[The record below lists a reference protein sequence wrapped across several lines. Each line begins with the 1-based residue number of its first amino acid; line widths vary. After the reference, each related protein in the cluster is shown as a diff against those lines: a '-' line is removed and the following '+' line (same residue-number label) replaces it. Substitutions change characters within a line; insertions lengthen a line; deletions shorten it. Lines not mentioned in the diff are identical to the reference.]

1 MTPAQLQTWID
12 RGPRAEDVDE
22 LRECVKRY
30 PYSGPLRMML
40 AKASELAQDMERRDD
55 LLRAGAHVSSRRAL
69 FAYLMGPALVAEA
82 RAVHDEVMA
91 LEEVPEEELVNMVW
105 HDQNNTTSTE
115 PDAASTTEEDPAPEE
130 DGSHVEEDATPATR
144 DAMVA
149 AIASVISQDV
159 ADWNDEG
166 GDGTEERATEDS
178 AQVNAPA
185 PRTQDVPDTVPSTLG
200 GVVSMDVGREAQPTS
215 MFGLWLQQRA
225 RETGFG
231 APDVA
236 EKGAAALIDA
246 FLAKGDVR
254 IGPIRDSLE
263 STESWAKQSL
273 VEDPSLVT
281 ETMAKLYAQQGQ
293 IGRARKAY
301 KLLALKYPEKSVYF
315 AAQLKKLRNS

>member
-105 HDQNNTTSTE
+105 HDQSDSPLTDQ
-115 PDAASTTEEDPAPEE
+115 DAASTTEEDPAPEE

-166 GDGTEERATEDS
+166 SDETEERATEDS

-185 PRTQDVPDTVPSTLG
+185 PRTQDVPHTVPSALG

-215 MFGLWLQQRA
+215 MFGQWLQQRA

-263 STESWAKQSL
+263 TTEEWAKQSL